1 MPIMGTF
8 FLKFLWYN
16 RKKIFG
22 GIIMRTIGFI
32 NWKGGV
38 GKTCIAINTAYAL
51 AESWNAKILFID
63 MDKQANASYWFE
75 KNENFGTLGNILVN
89 ATDADEVKNIKKMSA
104 EEVIQKTRYK
114 NIDLIA
120 ADTNLLDINLAI
132 LKNNFGRQ
140 DNILKNALKNVQK
153 NYDVCIVDNPPDSN
167 IPVLNGLEIIDDVIA
182 VTLPNRFSLNGINQ
196 LEQEIKNY
204 NEILKLKIFIRGV
217 LVNQFTSTENCY
229 KIIAELREKYKIF
242 PHIRGGKNTQNWLDK
257 VINEQKS
264 IYEIAPRS
272 SFAKDLMKF
281 LENLVGE

>member
-1 MPIMGTF
+1 
-8 FLKFLWYN
+8 
-16 RKKIFG
+16 
-22 GIIMRTIGFI
+22 MRTIGFI

-89 ATDADEVKNIKKMSA
+89 ATDANEVKNIQKMSA

-120 ADTNLLDINLAI
+120 ADPNLLDINLAI
-132 LKNNFGRQ
+132 LKNKVSRQ
-140 DNILKNALKNVQK
+140 DNILKKSLENVQK
-153 NYDVCIVDNPPDSN
+153 NYDVCVVDNPPDSN

-182 VTLPNRFSLNGINQ
+182 VTLPNRFSLNGIAQ

-204 NEILKLKIFIRGV
+204 NEILKLKIAIRGV
-217 LVNQFTSTENCY
+217 LVNQFTSTEGCY
-229 KIIAELREKYKIF
+229 KIVRELRDKGYKIF
-242 PHIRGGKNTQNWLDK
+242 PHIRGGKPTQNWLDR

-264 IYEIAPRS
+264 IYELSPNS
-272 SFAKDLMKF
+272 GFAKDLLKF
-281 LENLVGE
+281 IENLVGD

>member
-1 MPIMGTF
+1 
-8 FLKFLWYN
+8 
-16 RKKIFG
+16 
-22 GIIMRTIGFI
+22 MRTIGFI

-140 DNILKNALKNVQK
+140 DNILKNSLKNVQK

-229 KIIAELREKYKIF
+229 KIVAELREKYKIF
-242 PHIRGGKNTQNWLDK
+242 PHIRKLQKKIPTQK
-257 VINEQKS
+257 K
-264 IYEIAPRS
+264 
-272 SFAKDLMKF
+272 
-281 LENLVGE
+281 